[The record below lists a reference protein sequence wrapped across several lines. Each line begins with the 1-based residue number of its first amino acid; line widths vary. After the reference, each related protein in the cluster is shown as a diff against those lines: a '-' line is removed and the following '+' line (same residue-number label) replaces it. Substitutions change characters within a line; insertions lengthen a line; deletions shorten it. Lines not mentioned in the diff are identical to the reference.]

1 MGKAKA
7 GLVCGIVSLACGV
20 LSMFIPGWF
29 GLLVSIAALPLGI
42 VGLVLSAKAGKAQK
56 SGVATAGLVIG
67 IIATVLAGIGFACTL
82 CGVCALLALA
92 GAVA

>member
-7 GLVCGIVSLACGV
+7 GLTLGIVSLACGV
-20 LSMFIPGWF
+20 VSMFLPGWI
-29 GLLVSIAALPLGI
+29 GLVVSIAALPLAI

-56 SGVATAGLVIG
+56 SGIATAGLVVG

-82 CGVCALLALA
+82 CGVCALLAA
-92 GAVA
+92 AAAVA

>member
-7 GLVCGIVSLACGV
+7 GLTLGIVSLVCGV
-20 LSMFIPGWF
+20 LSMFLPGWI
-29 GLLVSIAALPLGI
+29 GLAVSVAALPCAI

-56 SGVATAGLVIG
+56 SGVAKAGLVVG
-67 IIATVLAGIGFACTL
+67 IVATCLAGVGFACTL

-92 GAVA
+92 AAM